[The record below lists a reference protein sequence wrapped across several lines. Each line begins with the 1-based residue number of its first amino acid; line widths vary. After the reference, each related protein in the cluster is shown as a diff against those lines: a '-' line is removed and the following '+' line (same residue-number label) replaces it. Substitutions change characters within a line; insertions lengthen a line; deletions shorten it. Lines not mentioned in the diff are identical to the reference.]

1 MTSEKGVRPKSS
13 KAWEHFN
20 LNAAKKV
27 VTCKLCK
34 TELAWHGSTTTM
46 NEHMKRKHVC
56 FTEDGETSGRKK
68 QRTMTEFVQQ
78 NRPCTPQQS
87 AIITDSVVKMLVTD
101 MRPLSMV
108 EDRGFRS
115 MISVLNPGYTLP
127 SRTHFTKL
135 VERKYQ
141 EAFQNVKD
149 AISANESRIAI
160 TADIWTSIAT
170 EAFLGITCHYIAE
183 DWKMI
188 SICLTTMPL
197 EDRHTAANIAEWL
210 EEVTEKF
217 EIPAQKIIAIVHD
230 NGANIVAA
238 AKILMDTHGW
248 ASIRCTGHTLQ
259 LVISA
264 ALKNSGI
271 ERAVSAARGLVEHF
285 KKSELASSKLKEKQ
299 KQMGTSDHKLLQD
312 VSTRW
317 NSTYYM
323 VERLIEQRWPV
334 TATLSDPSV
343 TQRGKHYLDLKPD
356 QWSILEELSTAL
368 KPFECCTVFMSG
380 QEYVTLSSVPALV
393 KGLLRSNEGASFE
406 TSPLKSFQAT
416 ATDQLQSRWKGILED
431 APNTVILSSALDP
444 RFRRQKFLSPEQIIN
459 VQAKVQ
465 TEALALKRE
474 MVVQQQMTITS
485 SVTRDAAEPS
495 TSTASHSLLG
505 ILLESG
511 GSSEEEE
518 GQLEEDIHTQVRNEV
533 QAYFAEKPL
542 PKEGNPLNW
551 WKGNQDKYP
560 TLAKLAKS
568 FLCIP
573 GTSTPS
579 ERLFSA
585 AGNIVCKKRAS
596 LSPEHVNMLTFLHSN
611 AKFLEQL

>member
-1 MTSEKGVRPKSS
+1 
-13 KAWEHFN
+13 
-20 LNAAKKV
+20 
-27 VTCKLCK
+27 
-34 TELAWHGSTTTM
+34 
-46 NEHMKRKHVC
+46 
-56 FTEDGETSGRKK
+56 
-68 QRTMTEFVQQ
+68 MTEFVQQ

-87 AIITDSVVKMLVTD
+87 AIITDSVMKMLVTD

-108 EDRGFRS
+108 EDRGFKS

-149 AISANESRIAI
+149 AINANDSRIAL

-183 DWKMI
+183 EWKMI

-217 EIPAQKIIAIVHD
+217 EIPPQKIIAIVHD

-238 AKILMDTHGW
+238 AKILADKHGW
-248 ASIRCTGHTLQ
+248 AGIRCTGHTLQ

-285 KKSELASSKLKEKQ
+285 KKSELASSKLKAKQ
-299 KQMGTSDHKLLQD
+299 KQMGTSEHKLLQD

-356 QWSILEELSTAL
+356 QWSILEELSSAL

-406 TSPLKSFQAT
+406 SSPLKSFQAT
-416 ATDQLQSRWKGILED
+416 ATDQLQSRWKGIFEHV
-431 APNTVILSSALDP
+431 PNTVILSSALDP
-444 RFRRQKFLSPEQIIN
+444 RFRKLKFLSPEQIIN

-465 TEALALKRE
+465 TEALALRRE
-474 MVVQQQMTITS
+474 MVVQQQTTTTS
-485 SVTRDAAEPS
+485 PVIRDAEPS
-495 TSTASHSLLG
+495 TSTTSHSHSLLD

-518 GQLEEDIHTQVRNEV
+518 GQLEEDINTQVRNEV

-542 PKEGNPLNW
+542 PKEGNPLTW
-551 WKGNQDKYP
+551 WKTNQEKFP

-611 AKFLEQL
+611 TKFLEK